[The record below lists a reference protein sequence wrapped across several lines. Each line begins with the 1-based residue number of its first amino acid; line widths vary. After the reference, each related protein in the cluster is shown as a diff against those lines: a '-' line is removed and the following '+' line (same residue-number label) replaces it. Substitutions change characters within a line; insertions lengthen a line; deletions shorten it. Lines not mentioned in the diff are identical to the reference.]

1 MKLPEIFNQL
11 VRGYQKIRG
20 QKPEGLDLIKIKQEA
35 MQRFQDMRK
44 ILDMQGKALDPSK
57 PIISGTQ
64 QGNALKSGIMKATN
78 AGPKAVKRESMPIR
92 LMKNFEKELN
102 QTDLMAEGYSK
113 DQANVLIK
121 ARKKMKSGEEMNP
134 NESLLRVKEEFADN
148 AGVDVEDFKDID
160 FEIDIPEYASGGRI
174 GLKNGEGIMQMAS
187 APDPMDER
195 NSMMENIAMQEFGK
209 PLSDLSEEEIIQIE
223 LFMDEMSKRKD
234 KPRNMNM
241 ASNDMNER
249 LLEKI
254 FDDLLEQ
261 GTDPKDAEIKAREI
275 FNEMGDT
282 SSMPDRGAPSIK
294 LADGGITRI
303 GLKKGSGFF
312 RSLLPFSGDN
322 KYSKQLEGIIYGSEG
337 ISEGLSL
344 LSNIGLFADGGRI
357 GYKDGPKDPRRRGF
371 MKAAVGVASMLPFGI
386 GKGIKMAKPA
396 IERGAEIAA
405 PALAKLVETVMSLGK
420 TISQSGKRVKEMVTK
435 KKLGK
440 VEVEEDIQ
448 DASYIIKKDGKE
460 IYFKPG
466 IQDEMGIGDDII
478 EVIEETVTKKADGG
492 RAQYSRGD
500 IVGPND
506 LGIMSLDT
514 EEVDDTYAPI
524 DGQTAGLGVSTF
536 LIEKFGPKIGAAIF
550 NAGKNKILKE
560 GKKRIIDKPIQKILT
575 TSGGTAAN
583 ASIYNGGY
591 RGGRDSS
598 GNAVSFDSAPGTTTF
613 DSKSGRGRRDY
624 QQGGVARLLGE

>member
-1 MKLPEIFNQL
+1 M
-11 VRGYQKIRG
+11 
-20 QKPEGLDLIKIKQEA
+20 
-35 MQRFQDMRK
+35 
-44 ILDMQGKALDPSK
+44 
-57 PIISGTQ
+57 
-64 QGNALKSGIMKATN
+64 
-78 AGPKAVKRESMPIR
+78 
-92 LMKNFEKELN
+92 
-102 QTDLMAEGYSK
+102 
-113 DQANVLIK
+113 
-121 ARKKMKSGEEMNP
+121 
-134 NESLLRVKEEFADN
+134 
-148 AGVDVEDFKDID
+148 
-160 FEIDIPEYASGGRI
+160 
-174 GLKNGEGIMQMAS
+174 
-187 APDPMDER
+187 
-195 NSMMENIAMQEFGK
+195 
-209 PLSDLSEEEIIQIE
+209 
-223 LFMDEMSKRKD
+223 
-234 KPRNMNM
+234 
-241 ASNDMNER
+241 
-249 LLEKI
+249 
-254 FDDLLEQ
+254 
-261 GTDPKDAEIKAREI
+261 
-275 FNEMGDT
+275 
-282 SSMPDRGAPSIK
+282 
-294 LADGGITRI
+294 
-303 GLKKGSGFF
+303 
-312 RSLLPFSGDN
+312 
-322 KYSKQLEGIIYGSEG
+322 
-337 ISEGLSL
+337 
-344 LSNIGLFADGGRI
+344 FADGGRI